1 MVMVIKFDT
10 STGRTMAITD
20 TGQIVELGM
29 GTLFKTDEEAL
40 VVALKYGGK
49 IEDEDYLFPDTCFD
63 D

>member
-1 MVMVIKFDT
+1 
-10 STGRTMAITD
+10 MAITD